1 MKSRME
7 RYYKLENSGP
17 TNTRATNKRSVKN
30 RRLYDNIYED
40 VEYSNI
46 EGVADLDIKNE
57 VDIEKIKNLLKSR
70 EDINEDRKRDLVK
83 KREERALNNNIED
96 ERTYDIMDVLSK
108 AKEGRED
115 EPAVK
120 KTLRNTHYDML
131 EKAELERELKNR
143 EKQEKQEA
151 NKDDIGELVDT
162 ITNSKLLDELADKDL
177 SLDVLD
183 DLKGDEDGTI
193 TTENTSIRR
202 LIDAEKKTEDHHH
215 ESHHENKPENI
226 DKSFYTSG
234 ISFDKED
241 FEQALDE
248 EVTEGKE
255 KIILKI
261 FLFVFFVLLAIAS
274 AVGLYVFLT

>member
-1 MKSRME
+1 ME

-30 RRLYDNIYED
+30 RRLYDSIYDD

-46 EGVADLDIKNE
+46 EGVADIDIKNE
-57 VDIEKIKNLLKSR
+57 VDIEKIKSLLKSR
-70 EDINEDRKRDLVK
+70 DDINEDRKRALVK
-83 KREERALNNNIED
+83 KREERALNNNVED
-96 ERTYDIMDVLSK
+96 DRTYDIMDVLSK

-115 EPAVK
+115 EPTIK

-143 EKQEKQEA
+143 EKQEEQNSES
-151 NKDDIGELVDT
+151 KDDISELVDT

-177 SLDVLD
+177 SLDLLD
-183 DLKGDEDGTI
+183 DLKGEEGKDDTI

-202 LIDAEKKTEDHHH
+202 LIDAEKKAEEHHY
-215 ESHHENKPENI
+215 SHHENKPDKI

-248 EVTEGKE
+248 EVIESKE